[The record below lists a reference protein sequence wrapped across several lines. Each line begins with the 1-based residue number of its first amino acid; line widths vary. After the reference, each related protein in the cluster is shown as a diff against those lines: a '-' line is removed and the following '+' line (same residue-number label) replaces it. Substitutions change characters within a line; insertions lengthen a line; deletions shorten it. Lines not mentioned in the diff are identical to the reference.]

1 MHTNV
6 QYNIIQADL
15 YRQLQQLNSV
25 CEEEISDEDEDDEA
39 LLEDEVEGDMDEE
52 PA

>member
-1 MHTNV
+1 MLGEELAL
-6 QYNIIQADL
+6 ADL

-25 CEEEISDEDEDDEA
+25 YGEEIGDEDVDDEA